1 MFKTAFL
8 YLFIMQFS
16 LPNIHAFPLRGFVA
30 PGKLS
35 SGQFSAENGRQPR
48 QVAEGRMRSKAFP

>member
-1 MFKTAFL
+1 LRGFGAPGK
-8 YLFIMQFS
+8 I
-16 LPNIHAFPLRGFVA
+16 AFPLRGFGAPGKIAFPLRGFGA

-48 QVAEGRMRSKAFP
+48 QVAQRAG